1 MRFSRKSNLELYWKD
16 EQENKKFVNINTNDN
31 TNGPFVTDSKT
42 TYVNAR
48 SNVSK
53 KKYIL
58 NLRPFILTVVK
69 NVSI

>member
-53 KKYIL
+53 KKIY
-58 NLRPFILTVVK
+58 
-69 NVSI
+69 